1 LLGRDK
7 GKVFGGDNLIGV
19 DVVADDIAMAVEGS
33 VGGGGGGGGGRGAW
47 DGEKLV
53 RWGVGG

>member
-1 LLGRDK
+1 
-7 GKVFGGDNLIGV
+7 LIGV

-33 VGGGGGGGGGRGAW
+33 GGGGGGGGGGRGAW

-53 RWGVGG
+53 RWGVRG

>member
-1 LLGRDK
+1 MLGRDK

-19 DVVADDIAMAVEGS
+19 DVVADNIAMAMEGS
-33 VGGGGGGGGGRGAW
+33 GGGGGGRGAW